1 MVLIWGGDPDITR
14 PLFAATVSPLPRRQ
28 SEATA
33 MRESENFR
41 ISFLHRKSHHVNE
54 QLRQSVPAEIPESR
68 FHLFIH
74 LRFKFPQ
81 VPESGALPADIALPP
96 ATLARVYATAGATAA
111 ASQGGAPCA
120 KMSTLRTT
128 PRPSGRPATAF
139 QTSTSDHGARPLHL
153 PSA

>member
-41 ISFLHRKSHHVNE
+41 ISFLHGKSHHVNE

-96 ATLARVYATAGATAA
+96 ATLARVYATAGVTARALCTVCGLFFTLATGPNRVEVVRRRR
-111 ASQGGAPCA
+111 QGALER
-120 KMSTLRTT
+120 KDL
-128 PRPSGRPATAF
+128 F
-139 QTSTSDHGARPLHL
+139 E
-153 PSA
+153 